1 MNFRTDMAD
10 ERIDIYKEVNNKN
23 EIDGIVSKDVE
34 ISEKIKMT
42 IVDIINENGAKALN
56 KPMGRY
62 VTIDV
67 KKIRFLND
75 ENREKLENCIIDNIK
90 EILRKNIK
98 EDDEILVVGLGNL
111 YSTPDALGT
120 KVVQNLELTRHIKK
134 YLPNSIDENAR
145 SVSAIVPGVLGTT
158 GIDSIEIIQGV
169 VEKIKPK
176 AIIVIDSLASKSIER
191 IGSSIQISDTG
202 IAPGSGVGNKRPE
215 INKETLNIPVIAI
228 GVPTVVELAT
238 LVSDGI
244 NIFIDNLQE
253 KAKSNDYLNE
263 LKNEEKYDEVKEA
276 LNVGDYNMI
285 VTPKE
290 IDDLIDNMKDLISK
304 GINFAV

>member
-42 IVDIINENGAKALN
+42 IVDIINENGSKALN

>member
-1 MNFRTDMAD
+1 MNFRTDMAI
-10 ERIDIYKEVNNKN
+10 ERIDIYKNANEQK

-228 GVPTVVELAT
+228 GVPTVVELTT